1 MLSLKAIS
9 MQMFR
14 DKCTFA
20 RADEET
26 WKRGMSGMLQRRL
39 RTRFQARERWRSLP
53 QPGLHQQCFRT
64 PAGHLARRQSYATGR
79 VSRRINHR
87 VWRTRK
93 KQHVS
98 MWARLPVPSI
108 GCRSANCVGFIESGR
123 SSSCKHSAGNDLWN
137 IVPQNSILDV
147 NDVELFSTISLG
159 RTCPYSFD
167 TFCVDHASHMLFGL
181 RNRQTVLS
189 LSVSHK
195 TVSRETRL

>member
-1 MLSLKAIS
+1 MEARHVGHAAKTTQDKVPSKRTLTSLVI
-9 MQMFR
+9 
-14 DKCTFA
+14 
-20 RADEET
+20 
-26 WKRGMSGMLQRRL
+26 GHL
-39 RTRFQARERWRSLP
+39 RSLP

-108 GCRSANCVGFIESGR
+108 GCRSANCVGFIEFGR

-159 RTCPYSFD
+159 RTCP
-167 TFCVDHASHMLFGL
+167 
-181 RNRQTVLS
+181 TVLTHFAWIMPVICYS
-189 LSVSHK
+189 AFAIGKPFCPFQCPTKPCPEKPDYSSSTFEMV
-195 TVSRETRL
+195 

>member
-1 MLSLKAIS
+1 MEARHVGHAAKTTQDKVPSKRTLTSLVI
-9 MQMFR
+9 
-14 DKCTFA
+14 
-20 RADEET
+20 
-26 WKRGMSGMLQRRL
+26 GHL
-39 RTRFQARERWRSLP
+39 RSLP

-108 GCRSANCVGFIESGR
+108 GCRSANCVGFIEFGR

-167 TFCVDHASHMLFGL
+167 TFCVDHASHVLFGL